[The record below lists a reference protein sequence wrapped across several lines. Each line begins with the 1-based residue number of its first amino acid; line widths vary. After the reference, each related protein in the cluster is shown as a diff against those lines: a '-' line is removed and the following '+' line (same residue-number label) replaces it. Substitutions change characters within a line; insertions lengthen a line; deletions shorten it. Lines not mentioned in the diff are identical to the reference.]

1 MPTLQVVPAGLA
13 IICVLAC
20 RLSALA
26 NCREN
31 RHDLTF
37 EASCPIACFTVV
49 TVIFSPVQYYHE
61 AQPLFCDR
69 RRRIQ

>member
-1 MPTLQVVPAGLA
+1 MPSLQVVPAGLA

-31 RHDLTF
+31 RQDLTF
-37 EASCPIACFTVV
+37 EIMCAIACFAVV
-49 TVIFSPVQYYHE
+49 TIILSPIQYYHE
-61 AQPLFCDR
+61 AQPLFFYTR
-69 RRRIQ
+69 RHIQ

>member
-1 MPTLQVVPAGLA
+1 MPSLQVVPAGLA
-13 IICVLAC
+13 IICVLSC

-37 EASCPIACFTVV
+37 EASCAIACFTVV
-49 TVIFSPVQYYHE
+49 TIVLSPVQNYHE
-61 AQPLFCDR
+61 ALPLFCDTR
-69 RRRIQ
+69 MHIQ